1 MKKIIRNNTFET
13 NSSST
18 HSLTMC
24 LKSDYEAWQRGEVV
38 STENVYLYKGDKTFI
53 TIDEA
58 LDFIKTEEYY
68 KNKIKDY
75 NLTDKKSIRILLDDL
90 DFGFYDDDNYE
101 LEKFYDEFTTSSG
114 EIVVAFGEYGYDG

>member
-1 MKKIIRNNTFET
+1 MKKIIRQETFET

-38 STENVYLYKGDKTFI
+38 SAKDAYKYKGSKMFI

-58 LDFIKTEEYY
+58 LEFIKLEEFY
-68 KNKIKDY
+68 KDKIKDY
-75 NLTDKKSIRILLDDL
+75 DLTDKKQVKDLLRYAE
-90 DFGFYDDDNYE
+90 FGFYDDDNYE
-101 LEKFYDEFTTSSG
+101 LEEFYDEFITPSG
-114 EIVVAFGEYGYDG
+114 ETVVAFGEYGYDG